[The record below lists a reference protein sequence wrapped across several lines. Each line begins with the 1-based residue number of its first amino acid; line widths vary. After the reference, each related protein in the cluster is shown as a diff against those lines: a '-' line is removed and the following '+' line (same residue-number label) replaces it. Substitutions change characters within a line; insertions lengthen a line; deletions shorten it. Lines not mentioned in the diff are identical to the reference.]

1 MYYTGN
7 GMRCAACKKH
17 FTQIERERTTCPLGE
32 EELDVVYAVDP
43 APTPKR
49 LTAKPNPDD
58 YDMSD
63 IFEQSNYKRTLMEWE
78 DQQRQEAKA
87 KAKAKAAVASE
98 IED

>member
-1 MYYTGN
+1 V
-7 GMRCAACKKH
+7 
-17 FTQIERERTTCPLGE
+17 I
-32 EELDVVYAVDP
+32 YAVDP
-43 APTPKR
+43 APKPKR

-63 IFEQSNYKRTLMEWE
+63 IFKQSNYKRTLMEWE

-87 KAKAKAAVASE
+87 KAAVASE